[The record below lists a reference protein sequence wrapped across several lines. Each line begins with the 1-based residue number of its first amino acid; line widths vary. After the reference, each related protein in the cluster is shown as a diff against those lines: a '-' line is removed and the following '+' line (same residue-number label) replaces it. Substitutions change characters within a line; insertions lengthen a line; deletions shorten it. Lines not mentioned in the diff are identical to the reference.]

1 MISFSPYRQLLARRE
16 LAYLFAASA
25 LGRLPIGMTGLAIL
39 LLVQGTSGSFASGG
53 AAAGCFVA
61 GLACA
66 APALGRIV
74 DRRGPRSTLLACAAL
89 FPASLCG
96 LVVAVSSGASALL
109 VVGCAAAA
117 GASFPPI
124 TVCMR
129 TYLRQQHRD
138 EAALTVAYSLD
149 SVLIELMF
157 IVGPMLV
164 ALFVA
169 YASASA
175 AVGFAAACGLLGV
188 LLFLRAD
195 ALRHWRV
202 VPRSARTL
210 LGPLGERRFVALIA
224 LVVCYSIAFG
234 LLEAGLPAYA
244 AEAGR
249 PALAGVLLG
258 LMSIGSALGGLAYGS
273 RGWRG
278 PLMRQFSLMLGLMG
292 TGLAL
297 LAAPWSAPAFAG
309 LSFVAGVVMA
319 PTLIIQSM
327 LVATHARAEHTAEAF
342 TWSTSALLA
351 GIAIGLTLGGTLVEA
366 WRSSA
371 ALATAGAVALLAS
384 AAAALL
390 SRR

>member
-1 MISFSPYRQLLARRE
+1 MISLKPYRDLLTRRE
-16 LAYLFAASA
+16 VAYLFAASA

-74 DRRGPRSTLLACAAL
+74 DRRGPRSTLLACALL
-89 FPASLCG
+89 FPASLCA
-96 LVVAVSSGASALL
+96 LVAAVSSGASALL
-109 VVGCAAAA
+109 VVACAAAA

-129 TYLRQQHRD
+129 TYLRQQHGD
-138 EAALTVAYSLD
+138 EASLTIAYSLD

-175 AVGFAAACGLLGV
+175 AVGFAAACGVVGV
-188 LLFLRAD
+188 LLFLRAS
-195 ALRHWRV
+195 ALRNWRIA
-202 VPRSARTL
+202 PRATSTL
-210 LGPLGERRFVALIA
+210 LGPLGEPRFVALIA

-292 TGLAL
+292 IGLAL
-297 LAAPWSAPAFAG
+297 LAAPWSVPAFAA

-327 LVATHARAEHTAEAF
+327 LVATRARAEHTAEAF
-342 TWSTSALLA
+342 TWSTSALLT
-351 GIAIGLTLGGTLVEA
+351 GVAIGLTLGGALVEA
-366 WRSSA
+366 WRSPA
-371 ALATAGAVALLAS
+371 ALATAGAVALVAS
-384 AAAALL
+384 AAAGLL
-390 SRR
+390 ARR

>member
-1 MISFSPYRQLLARRE
+1 VIPLEPYRRVLRQQE

-66 APALGRIV
+66 APALGRLV
-74 DRRGPRSTLLACAAL
+74 DRRGPRAVLLACALL
-89 FPASLCG
+89 FPASLCA
-96 LVVAVSSGASALL
+96 LLAAVTWGASALL
-109 VVGCAAAA
+109 VVACAAAA

-129 TYLRQQHRD
+129 TYLRQQHGD
-138 EAALTVAYSLD
+138 PASLTIAYSLD

-169 YASASA
+169 YASAGT
-175 AVGFAAACGLLGV
+175 AVGFAAVCGTAGV
-188 LLFLRAD
+188 LLFLRAN
-195 ALRHWRV
+195 ALRSWRV
-202 VPRSARTL
+202 VPRSTTTL
-210 LGPLGERRFVALIA
+210 LGPLGERRFVALIG

-244 AEAGR
+244 AGAGR

-292 TGLAL
+292 AGLGL
-297 LAAPWSAPAFAG
+297 LAAPWSVPAFAA

-327 LVATHARAEHTAEAF
+327 LIATSARAEHTAEAF

-351 GIAIGLTLGGTLVEA
+351 GVAIGLTLGGVLVEA
-366 WRSSA
+366 WRAPA
-371 ALATAGAVALLAS
+371 AMATAGAVALLAS
-384 AAAALL
+384 AAAWLL